1 MILLALQA
9 PTKRALIRRMPGRRL
24 RGDEGGSHALE
35 DDASPGCSAER
46 SYLNWDLGYQRFL
59 AYPAASRGQR
69 TVPVSFVTAEGYR
82 LGLWQENQRARH
94 KQGLLSSERSQRLE
108 DAGIVW
114 DLHEAAW
121 LEGVDQLAA
130 VSPDAQGRRQVPSDF
145 VTPAGYRLGQWQDN
159 QRYARRHGALS
170 EERVAK
176 VKFDSR
182 FFPTCHARPFSPRT
196 VSRAQF
202 CVQARVARDRVG
214 AARLALA
221 VWPRAL

>member
-1 MILLALQA
+1 
-9 PTKRALIRRMPGRRL
+9 MPGRRL

-35 DDASPGCSAER
+35 DDDSPGCSDER
-46 SYLNWDLGYQRFL
+46 SYLNWDLWYQRFL
-59 AYPAASRGQR
+59 AYPADSRGQR

-182 FFPTCHARPFSPRT
+182 FLPTCHARPCFPTYCITRPIL
-196 VSRAQF
+196 